1 MGSVPCADWVV
12 CSVLRSVAR
21 SAWSSWIQA
30 GGCRQDCCWNS
41 WRLCRT
47 PLCGRFSGLQATLF
61 LLTLYRLDSSE
72 RMKKWIILAVVLAGG
87 AWGVQEWRASLP
99 GTLAAGADSHPT
111 SAVVEPRELHF
122 AVSAAGEIGPA
133 DQVSVRPEINGKI
146 LTLPVDIGDRVKKD
160 SVLFTLDDQDLQT
173 DRSSKLIEI
182 EAAKLQLE
190 KAKRDYE
197 RSKQLYAEKLISQE
211 LFEDTRTQYE
221 LARNALERTEKAL
234 HLIEYQLTKTKILA
248 PFDCTI
254 LTRPVSVGQ
263 AVSGSGGFNSGTE
276 VLTIANLT
284 EMVINAHINQ
294 ADVTRLKIGEQVEVQ
309 VEAVAGLN
317 VAGIVERIAPQAT
330 IKNNIKG
337 FAARILLKDVDPRV
351 RPGMTA
357 NVQIPVASADNVVA
371 VPLAAVFTESNPET
385 GKTERYVYV
394 KTDDGF
400 ERRPV
405 RVGVSDYFYAEVQK
419 GLSPNEVVALELPE
433 AEKSRAIKNPLVM
446 LPGGAESGGATIR
459 AGAGKT
465 GDKTNGVGSGP
476 RPASGNRRNG
486 T

>member
-1 MGSVPCADWVV
+1 
-12 CSVLRSVAR
+12 
-21 SAWSSWIQA
+21 
-30 GGCRQDCCWNS
+30 
-41 WRLCRT
+41 
-47 PLCGRFSGLQATLF
+47 
-61 LLTLYRLDSSE
+61 
-72 RMKKWIILAVVLAGG
+72 MKKWIILAVVLAGA
-87 AWGVQEWRASLP
+87 AWGVQQWRGSLAGTGASSGDP
-99 GTLAAGADSHPT
+99 HPAT
-111 SAVVEPRELHF
+111 AVVETRDIHF
-122 AVSAAGEIGPA
+122 SVSAAGEIGPA

-146 LTLPVDIGDRVKKD
+146 LTLPVDIGDRVKRD

-173 DRSSKLIEI
+173 ERSSRLIEI
-182 EAAKLQLE
+182 EAARLQLE

-197 RSKQLYAEKLISQE
+197 RSKQLYADKLISQE
-211 LFEDTRTQYE
+211 LFDDTRTQYE
-221 LARNALERTEKAL
+221 LARNALDRTEKAL
-234 HLIEYQLTKTKILA
+234 HLIDYQLTKTKILA

-254 LTRPVSVGQ
+254 LTRTVSVGQ

-276 VLTIANLT
+276 VLTIANLN

-294 ADVTRLKIGEQVEVQ
+294 ADVTRLKIGQQVEVQ
-309 VEAVAGLN
+309 VEAVAGLKVTGN
-317 VAGIVERIAPQAT
+317 VERIAPQAT

-385 GKTERYVYV
+385 GQTERYLYV
-394 KTDDGF
+394 KADDGF

-405 RVGVSDYFYAEVQK
+405 QIGVSDYFYAEVQK

-446 LPGGAESGGATIR
+446 LPSGSEGGATVR
-459 AGAGKT
+459 SGGNKG
-465 GDKTNGVGSGP
+465 GDKTNNAGGTP
-476 RPASGNRRNG
+476 RPAGGNRRNG

>member
-1 MGSVPCADWVV
+1 
-12 CSVLRSVAR
+12 
-21 SAWSSWIQA
+21 
-30 GGCRQDCCWNS
+30 
-41 WRLCRT
+41 
-47 PLCGRFSGLQATLF
+47 
-61 LLTLYRLDSSE
+61 
-72 RMKKWIILAVVLAGG
+72 MKKWIILAVVLAGG
-87 AWGVQEWRASLP
+87 AWGFQKWRTSLP
-99 GTLAAGADSHPT
+99 GANTAATDAHPT
-111 SAVVEPRELHF
+111 TAVAETRDIRF

-133 DQVSVRPEINGKI
+133 DQVSVRPEIAGKI
-146 LTLPVDIGDRVKKD
+146 LTLPVDIGDRVKRD

-173 DRSSKLIEI
+173 ERSSKLIEI

-197 RSKQLYAEKLISQE
+197 RSKQLYADKLISQE

-248 PFDCTI
+248 PFDCTV

-276 VLTIANLT
+276 VLTIANLS

-294 ADVTRLKIGEQVEVQ
+294 ADVTRLKISQQVEVQ
-309 VEAVAGLN
+309 GEAVPGLK
-317 VAGIVERIAPQAT
+317 VTGTVERIAPQAT

-357 NVQIPVASADNVVA
+357 NGQIPDDHADNGVA

-385 GKTERYVYV
+385 GQTERHVYV
-394 KTDDGF
+394 KNEDGF
-400 ERRPV
+400 ERKPV
-405 RVGVSDYFYAEVQK
+405 QIGVSDYFYAEVQK
-419 GLSPNEVVALELPE
+419 GLSPSEVVATELPE

-446 LPGGAESGGATIR
+446 LPGGSDGGATVR
-459 AGAGKT
+459 SGGSKG
-465 GDKTNGVGSGP
+465 GDKTNGAGGTP
-476 RPASGNRRNG
+476 RPAGGNRRSG

>member
-1 MGSVPCADWVV
+1 
-12 CSVLRSVAR
+12 
-21 SAWSSWIQA
+21 
-30 GGCRQDCCWNS
+30 
-41 WRLCRT
+41 
-47 PLCGRFSGLQATLF
+47 
-61 LLTLYRLDSSE
+61 
-72 RMKKWIILAVVLAGG
+72 MKKWIILAVVLAGG
-87 AWGVQEWRASLP
+87 AWGFQKWRTSLP
-99 GTLAAGADSHPT
+99 GTSSSASDARPST
-111 SAVVEPRELHF
+111 AVVETRDIHF

-173 DRSSKLIEI
+173 ERSSRLIEI

-197 RSKQLYAEKLISQE
+197 RSKQLYADKLISQE
-211 LFEDTRTQYE
+211 LFDDTRTQYE
-221 LARNALERTEKAL
+221 LARNAFDRTEKAL
-234 HLIEYQLTKTKILA
+234 QLLDYQLTKTKILA
-248 PFDCTI
+248 PFDCTV

-276 VLTIANLT
+276 VLTIANLN

-294 ADVTRLKIGEQVEVQ
+294 ADVTRLKIGQQVEVQ
-309 VEAVAGLN
+309 VEAVPGLK
-317 VAGIVERIAPQAT
+317 VTGTVERIAPQAT

-385 GKTERYVYV
+385 GQTERYVYV

-405 RVGVSDYFYAEVQK
+405 QVGVSDYFYAEVQK

-446 LPGGAESGGATIR
+446 LPGGSESGATVR
-459 AGAGKT
+459 SGGSK
-465 GDKTNGVGSGP
+465 GGGKTNGAAGAP
-476 RPASGNRRNG
+476 RPAGGNRRSG

>member
-1 MGSVPCADWVV
+1 
-12 CSVLRSVAR
+12 
-21 SAWSSWIQA
+21 
-30 GGCRQDCCWNS
+30 
-41 WRLCRT
+41 
-47 PLCGRFSGLQATLF
+47 
-61 LLTLYRLDSSE
+61 
-72 RMKKWIILAVVLAGG
+72 MKKWIIVAVVLAGG
-87 AWGVQEWRASLP
+87 AWGFQKWRAALP
-99 GTLAAGADSHPT
+99 GAGALTADAQHT
-111 SAVVEPRELHF
+111 TAAVENRDIHF

-190 KAKRDYE
+190 KARRDYE
-197 RSKQLYAEKLISQE
+197 RSKQLFADKLISQE

-221 LARNALERTEKAL
+221 LARNSLDRTEKAL
-234 HLIEYQLTKTKILA
+234 HLVEYQLTKTKILA
-248 PFDCTI
+248 PFDCTV

-276 VLTIANLT
+276 VATIANLN

-294 ADVTRLKIGEQVEVQ
+294 ADVTRLKIGQQVEVQ
-309 VEAVAGLN
+309 VEAVAGLKIT
-317 VAGIVERIAPQAT
+317 GTVERIAPQAT

-357 NVQIPVASADNVVA
+357 NVQIPVASADNVMA
-371 VPLAAVFTESNPET
+371 VPLAAVFTETNPET
-385 GKTERYVYV
+385 GQTERYVYV
-394 KTDDGF
+394 KTEEGF

-405 RVGVSDYFYAEVQK
+405 QIGVSDYFYAEIQN
-419 GLSPNEVVALELPE
+419 GLSPGERVALELPE
-433 AEKSRAIKNPLVM
+433 TEKSRAVKNPLVM
-446 LPGGAESGGATIR
+446 LPVGSEGGGTVSRPGASKGSDRTNAAGGAR
-459 AGAGKT
+459 
-465 GDKTNGVGSGP
+465 
-476 RPASGNRRNG
+476 RPGGNRRGG

>member
-1 MGSVPCADWVV
+1 
-12 CSVLRSVAR
+12 
-21 SAWSSWIQA
+21 
-30 GGCRQDCCWNS
+30 
-41 WRLCRT
+41 
-47 PLCGRFSGLQATLF
+47 
-61 LLTLYRLDSSE
+61 
-72 RMKKWIILAVVLAGG
+72 MKKWIILVVVLAGG
-87 AWGVQEWRASLP
+87 AWGFQKWRSSLP
-99 GTLAAGADSHPT
+99 GSGASAADSHPT
-111 SAVVEPRELHF
+111 TAVVETRDIHF

-197 RSKQLYAEKLISQE
+197 RSKQLYADKLISQE
-211 LFEDTRTQYE
+211 LFEDTKTQYE
-221 LARNALERTEKAL
+221 LARNALDRADKAL
-234 HLIEYQLTKTKILA
+234 HLVEYQLTKTKILA
-248 PFDCTI
+248 PFDCTV

-276 VLTIANLT
+276 VLTIANLN

-294 ADVTRLKIGEQVEVQ
+294 ADVTRLKIGQQVEVQ
-309 VEAVAGLN
+309 VEAVAGLKVTGN
-317 VAGIVERIAPQAT
+317 VERIAPQAT

-357 NVQIPVASADNVVA
+357 NIQIPVASADNVVA
-371 VPLAAVFTESNPET
+371 VPLAAVFTETSPET
-385 GKTERYVYV
+385 GQTERYVYV
-394 KTDDGF
+394 KNEDGF
-400 ERRPV
+400 ERKPV
-405 RVGVSDYFYAEVQK
+405 QIGVSDYFYAEVQK
-419 GLSPNEVVALELPE
+419 GLSPGEVVALELPE
-433 AEKSRAIKNPLVM
+433 PEKARALKNPLVM
-446 LPGGAESGGATIR
+446 LPSGSEGGNATVRPGASKGSER
-459 AGAGKT
+459 
-465 GDKTNGVGSGP
+465 TNGASGAQ
-476 RPASGNRRNG
+476 RPAGGNPRGG

>member
-1 MGSVPCADWVV
+1 
-12 CSVLRSVAR
+12 
-21 SAWSSWIQA
+21 
-30 GGCRQDCCWNS
+30 
-41 WRLCRT
+41 
-47 PLCGRFSGLQATLF
+47 
-61 LLTLYRLDSSE
+61 
-72 RMKKWIILAVVLAGG
+72 MKKWIILAVVLAGG
-87 AWGVQEWRASLP
+87 AWGFQKWRAALP
-99 GTLAAGADSHPT
+99 GAGALTADAHHT
-111 SAVVEPRELHF
+111 TAAVENRDIHF

-190 KAKRDYE
+190 KARRDYE
-197 RSKQLYAEKLISQE
+197 RSKQLFADKLISQE

-221 LARNALERTEKAL
+221 LARNSLDRTEKAL
-234 HLIEYQLTKTKILA
+234 HLVEYQLTKTKILA
-248 PFDCTI
+248 PFDCTV

-276 VLTIANLT
+276 VATIANLN

-294 ADVTRLKIGEQVEVQ
+294 ADVTRLKIGQEVEVQ
-309 VEAVAGLN
+309 VEAVAGLKIT
-317 VAGIVERIAPQAT
+317 GTVERIAPQAT

-357 NVQIPVASADNVVA
+357 NVQIPVASADNVMA
-371 VPLAAVFTESNPET
+371 VPLAAVFTETNPET
-385 GKTERYVYV
+385 GQTERYVYV
-394 KTDDGF
+394 KTEEGF

-405 RVGVSDYFYAEVQK
+405 QIGVSDYFYAEIQN
-419 GLSPNEVVALELPE
+419 GLSPGELVALELPE
-433 AEKSRAIKNPLVM
+433 TEKSRTVKNPLVM
-446 LPGGAESGGATIR
+446 LPGGSEGGGAVSR
-459 AGAGKT
+459 PGAGK
-465 GDKTNGVGSGP
+465 GSDRTNAAGGARRSG
-476 RPASGNRRNG
+476 GNRRGG